1 MSHIKRGTIRLG
13 STGVL
18 YSVRFSQIYMS
29 LLLRVGGVPGWK
41 TRRKEGCKPCRK
53 CETLVRKRRS
63 PAPVITVIHLIGR
76 QKRMLRLGGAAWES
90 REKQQSQSLNLS
102 ISTSKR
108 VMRQTFLLFFIID
121 GSMPIDNF
129 RNRFTGPYQTS
140 VYNVTAR

>member
-1 MSHIKRGTIRLG
+1 VRLG

-53 CETLVRKRRS
+53 CETLVHKYSGFRRS

-76 QKRMLRLGGAAWES
+76 QKQMLRLGGAAWES
-90 REKQQSQSLNLS
+90 REKQQSQFLNLDTEKS
-102 ISTSKR
+102 DAANFPYS
-108 VMRQTFLLFFIID
+108 FFI
-121 GSMPIDNF
+121 MV
-129 RNRFTGPYQTS
+129 RCQ
-140 VYNVTAR
+140 